1 MTLYNALLKKYGYN
15 EPILTNEIQFKS
27 YSKPWL
33 YKELNK
39 LCEEDKVKR
48 FEKGVYYIPKKT
60 PLGDSVLDPSKV
72 VEKKYIKADDEI
84 FGYYSGYYLLN
95 VLGLTNQVPNVVDI
109 YSNNESSKLREIT
122 VGSQNIRVRR
132 ARVDITKENVDV
144 LTFLELMNIVDSS
157 ALDETQKRRITK
169 FLTDAKISRG
179 DITKYAPFYPDK
191 AMRAMIESEM
201 IYSVTQQ

>member
-1 MTLYNALLKKYGYN
+1 MTLYDALLKKYGYN
-15 EPILTNEIQFKS
+15 EPILTNEIQFKN

-39 LCEEDKVKR
+39 LCDENKVKR

-60 PLGDSVLDPSKV
+60 QLGDSALDPSKV
-72 VEKKYIKADDEI
+72 VEKKYIKADNEV

-95 VLGLTNQVPNVVDI
+95 ILGMTNQVPNVIDI
-109 YSNNESSKLREIT
+109 YSNNESSKMREIII
-122 VGSQNIRVRR
+122 GSQNIRVRK
-132 ARVDITKENVDV
+132 ARVDITKDNVDV
-144 LTFLELMNIVDSS
+144 LIFLELMNIIDVTV
-157 ALDETQKRRITK
+157 LDELQKKTIRR
-169 FLTDAKISRG
+169 FLTNAKICRQ

-201 IYSVTQQ
+201 IYSVAQQ